1 MLDGPRMSSI
11 QRLFCCFLVC
21 ASLSACA
28 SSSAARSEVG
38 GALLVSLQN
47 LRTGECFE
55 LASESHTDRVTYYS
69 DARKDAAR
77 KVQTDE
83 IMSAFVSE
91 LDRQGFGKHA
101 RPGRAPTIGSGDVI
115 RWALEVESGSGQA
128 HWLIGTGSSPD
139 DWQAFQKCR
148 DTFLQLYNI
157 TVSYQAVENAGGKN
171 YFDEKARRSAGQKQ
185 R

>member
-1 MLDGPRMSSI
+1 MSRI
-11 QRLFCCFLVC
+11 QRFLCCLLTSG
-21 ASLSACA
+21 ALTACT
-28 SSSAARSEVG
+28 SPDAAEDGAGS
-38 GALLVSLQN
+38 ALLVTLQN

-69 DARKDAAR
+69 DARNDAAR

-83 IMSAFVSE
+83 IMSAFVGE

-101 RPGRAPTIGSGDVI
+101 RPGRAPAIGSVDVI
-115 RWALEVESGSGQA
+115 RWALEVEGDSGQA
-128 HWLIGTGSSPD
+128 HWLIGTGSPPE

-148 DTFLQLYNI
+148 ETFLQLYNI
-157 TVSYQAVENAGGKN
+157 TVSYQAVKNADGKS
-171 YFDEKARRSAGQKQ
+171 YFDDKARAAAGQKQ